1 MTATFKKLVIVYGEN
16 MEAAELEAAS
26 FANSG
31 GLSDSVW
38 VKEDT
43 EARCIG
49 MPNVD
54 DWKAIKERF
63 GF

>member
-54 DWKAIKERF
+54 DW
-63 GF
+63 